1 SRGAHTRRD
10 CPKRDDEN
18 WLRHTLAFFTKEGP
32 KLSYAPVTVTKWPP
46 TARAY

>member
-1 SRGAHTRRD
+1 TRRD

-18 WLRHTLAFFTKEGP
+18 WLRHTLTTFTREGP
-32 KLSYAPVTVTKWPP
+32 RLSYAPVTITKWPP